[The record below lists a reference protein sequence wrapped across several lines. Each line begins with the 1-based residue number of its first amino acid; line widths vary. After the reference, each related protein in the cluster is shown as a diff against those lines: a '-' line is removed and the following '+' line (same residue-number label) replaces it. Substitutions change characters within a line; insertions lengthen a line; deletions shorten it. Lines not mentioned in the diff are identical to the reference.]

1 VAWRW
6 NGKEIFV
13 SDEELEQEEEPS
25 VLPARELMSLI
36 GEEPAESEP
45 DDEESEEEAPRDADP
60 GH

>member
-1 VAWRW
+1 M
-6 NGKEIFV
+6 

>member
-1 VAWRW
+1 MTTCVAWGW

-13 SDEELEQEEEPS
+13 SEEELEQEEEPS

-36 GEEPAESEP
+36 GEAPAV
-45 DDEESEEEAPRDADP
+45 DEEEETPQDDDP